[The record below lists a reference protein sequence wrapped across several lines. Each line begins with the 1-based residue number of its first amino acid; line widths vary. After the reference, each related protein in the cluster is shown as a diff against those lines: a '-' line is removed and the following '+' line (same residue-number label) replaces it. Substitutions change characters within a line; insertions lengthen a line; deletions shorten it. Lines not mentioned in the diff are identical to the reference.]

1 MGTFTS
7 GIGQYTMSKTLQA
20 KKKKKKMLGVIKQ
33 AFKKKRGRIST
44 RSVDWAKLRG
54 GRGIKHGSPK

>member
-1 MGTFTS
+1 MGAFTS
-7 GIGQYTMSKTLQA
+7 GIGQYTTSKTLQV
-20 KKKKKKMLGVIKQ
+20 KKNKMLGVIKQ
-33 AFKKKRGRIST
+33 AFKKKRGRINT